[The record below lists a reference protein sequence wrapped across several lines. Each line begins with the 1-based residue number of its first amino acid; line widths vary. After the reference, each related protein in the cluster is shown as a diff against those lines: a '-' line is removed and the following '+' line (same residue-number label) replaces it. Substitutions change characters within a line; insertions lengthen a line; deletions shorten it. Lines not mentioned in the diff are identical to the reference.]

1 MGDKPRNVVL
11 RTLGPSLS
19 GSGLQQVAANPR
31 IEVYG
36 ASGRRLVTSAD
47 WGTDARANQLSVSYL
62 SLAPR
67 NEKEA
72 ALVSMVAP
80 PPHVPPVT
88 KLECDVA
95 EAATFR
101 DYSSERSWPMRCLS
115 CGDVASAI
123 AAAYDIRIHGMKKI
137 LPLLTFLVSAS
148 PLLAQSPAPLTPDLP
163 RSTSLLDAMMNAGPI
178 IFPLFA
184 LSIFSV
190 MLVVVYFLTIRRGA
204 VVSSG
209 YMATADALLR
219 KRDYLGLLAVSN
231 RHGEAIA
238 RVVQKMLEF
247 TTKNPGADFQQVR
260 EIAETEGTR
269 VASGLNNK
277 VTYLADVGTI
287 APLIGLLGT
296 VIGIVRSFSALGA
309 DLGSARYMQ
318 LSKGVSEALIN
329 TAGGLAIG
337 IPALIFYAFFRGRAQ
352 RLISELESAV
362 THVLALLSLQYNK
375 RAERAPVLL
384 EDEF

>member
-1 MGDKPRNVVL
+1 MK
-11 RTLGPSLS
+11 
-19 GSGLQQVAANPR
+19 R
-31 IEVYG
+31 IFP
-36 ASGRRLVTSAD
+36 L
-47 WGTDARANQLSVSYL
+47 L
-62 SLAPR
+62 
-67 NEKEA
+67 A
-72 ALVSMVAP
+72 AL
-80 PPHVPPVT
+80 
-88 KLECDVA
+88 
-95 EAATFR
+95 
-101 DYSSERSWPMRCLS
+101 
-115 CGDVASAI
+115 ASA
-123 AAAYDIRIHGMKKI
+123 
-137 LPLLTFLVSAS
+137 T
-148 PLLAQSPAPLTPDLP
+148 PLLAQTPAEPLPAPDLP
-163 RSTSLLDAMMNAGPI
+163 RTTSVLDALIQAGPI
-178 IFPLFA
+178 IIPLFI

-190 MLVVVYFLTIRRGA
+190 MLVVAYFLTIRRGA

-247 TTKNPGADFQQVR
+247 TTKNPGAEFAQVR

-269 VASGLNNK
+269 VASSLNNR
-277 VTYLADVGTI
+277 VTYLADIGML

-337 IPALIFYAFFRGRAQ
+337 IPALVFYAFFRGRAQ

-375 RAERAPVLL
+375 RSERAPVLL

>member
-1 MGDKPRNVVL
+1 M
-11 RTLGPSLS
+11 
-19 GSGLQQVAANPR
+19 
-31 IEVYG
+31 
-36 ASGRRLVTSAD
+36 
-47 WGTDARANQLSVSYL
+47 
-62 SLAPR
+62 
-67 NEKEA
+67 
-72 ALVSMVAP
+72 SM
-80 PPHVPPVT
+80 
-88 KLECDVA
+88 
-95 EAATFR
+95 
-101 DYSSERSWPMRCLS
+101 
-115 CGDVASAI
+115 
-123 AAAYDIRIHGMKKI
+123 
-137 LPLLTFLVSAS
+137 
-148 PLLAQSPAPLTPDLP
+148 
-163 RSTSLLDAMMNAGPI
+163 LDAMLHAGPI
-178 IFPLFA
+178 IIPLFI
-184 LSIFSV
+184 LSVFSV
-190 MLVVVYFLTIRRGA
+190 MLVIVYFLTIRRGA

-238 RVVQKMLEF
+238 RVVQKVLEF

-269 VASGLNNK
+269 VASNLNNK
-277 VTYLADVGTI
+277 VIYLADIGML

-309 DLGSARYMQ
+309 DVGSARYAQ

-352 RLISELESAV
+352 RLISDLESAV
-362 THVLALLSLQYNK
+362 THVLALLSLQYNNK
-375 RAERAPVLL
+375 RPERAPVLL